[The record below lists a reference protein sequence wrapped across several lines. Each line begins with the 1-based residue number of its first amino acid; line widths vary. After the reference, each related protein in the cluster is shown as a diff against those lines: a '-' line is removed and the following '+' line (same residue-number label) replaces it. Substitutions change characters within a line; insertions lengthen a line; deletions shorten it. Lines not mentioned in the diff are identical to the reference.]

1 MAYTVDELNDAYII
15 ETKEL
20 HGYILDTQKHFID
33 LPEMCIRDRFWLVL
47 GTGKYN
53 IS

>member
-33 LPEMCIRDRFWLVL
+33 LPDNPYAQNR
-47 GTGKYN
+47 
-53 IS
+53 ISKFKINK